1 MSSRGKDDK
10 RALRHSVDN
19 VGRPPLM
26 PPRIG
31 VPTNPVEID
40 ATDRKIIALLQ
51 ADGRRSFASIARI
64 VGVSEGTARS
74 RVQRLID
81 SSLVQIVGI
90 ADPLRLGFGTMAL
103 VGIRVKPGATE
114 RVARRLVEIPETS
127 YVVIATGR
135 FDVFAEV
142 VCRNLDEFRRVML
155 EGIQQIEDVEH
166 AESFVLL
173 EIHKLAYGWGV
184 GEVDVSPTP

>member
-1 MSSRGKDDK
+1 MTTSESDAIEAPG
-10 RALRHSVDN
+10 
-19 VGRPPLM
+19 GPPVM
-26 PPRIG
+26 ARRIG
-31 VPTNPVEID
+31 VPLDVVEID
-40 ATDRKIIALLQ
+40 ATDRRIIALLQ
-51 ADGRRSFASIARI
+51 ADGRRSFASIART
-64 VGVSEGTARS
+64 VGVSEGTARA

-103 VGIRVKPGATE
+103 IGIRVKAGAAE
-114 RVARRLVEIPETS
+114 RVARRLVDIPETS

-135 FDVFAEV
+135 FDLFAEV
-142 VCRNLDEFRRVML
+142 VCRTLDEFRQVIL
-155 EGIQQIEDVEH
+155 ERIQKIEDVEH

-184 GEVDVSPTP
+184 GEVDVSPGP